1 MYVLSIHFD
10 SLYYLILL
18 DLATKIE
25 LLLYWQ
31 PSLKMVTLYN
41 ENIKKEEQQMSKNN
55 LIQET
60 KNKSNVL
67 ETI

>member
-1 MYVLSIHFD
+1 
-10 SLYYLILL
+10 
-18 DLATKIE
+18 
-25 LLLYWQ
+25 
-31 PSLKMVTLYN
+31 MVTLYN

-67 ETI
+67 ETIEKTNESPEKLNRSKTHGKRSKKKRKH